1 MVMTLYSA
9 ISRKLASDA
18 VVIIDGGTGTEIQ
31 NRGVPMDGETWCAE
45 ANLTHP
51 DVVRGVHADY
61 IDAGAELIIAN
72 TFATSPLLF
81 EYLGRTPE
89 VATIDRA
96 ALELAR
102 QAAGGRVPV
111 AGSFSTMRPV
121 QKGTDRTS
129 RQQRWSKPAAIDLF
143 RRKADGLAEA
153 GADLI
158 VMEMMRDADYSLWAT
173 EAAVATGLPVW
184 AGISIEAGPDGDL
197 RGFGRPD
204 CRLDDFLAPLAQ
216 TGTDVLAIMHS
227 SPEDTT
233 RTIPIVKERWKGPLC
248 CYPESGYFTMPDWQF
263 VDIIPAPELVELARS
278 WVGQGVRIIGGCCGI
293 GPEHVRALAQELGE
307 TRR

>member
-1 MVMTLYSA
+1 MYSA

-31 NRGVPMDGETWCAE
+31 NRGVPMNGETWCAE

-61 IDAGAELIIAN
+61 VDAGAELIIAN

-81 EYLGRTPE
+81 EHLGRTPE
-89 VATIDRA
+89 VASIDRA

-184 AGISIEAGPDGDL
+184 VGLSVEAGPDGDL

-204 CRLDDFLAPLAQ
+204 CRLEDFLAPLSE
-216 TGTDVLAIMHS
+216 TGADVLAIMHS
-227 SPEDTT
+227 SPERYDPDHPHREGAMERPALLLSRKRLFHHARLAVRRYHPAART
-233 RTIPIVKERWKGPLC
+233 RGACEKLGR
-248 CYPESGYFTMPDWQF
+248 
-263 VDIIPAPELVELARS
+263 ARCS
-278 WVGQGVRIIGGCCGI
+278 D
-293 GPEHVRALAQELGE
+293 H
-307 TRR
+307 RRMLRDRS

>member
-31 NRGVPMDGETWCAE
+31 NRGVPMSGETWCAE

-61 IDAGAELIIAN
+61 VDAGAELIIAN

-81 EYLGRTPE
+81 DHIGRMSE
-89 VATIDRA
+89 VASIDQA
-96 ALELAR
+96 ALDLAR
-102 QAAGGRVPV
+102 QAADGRVPV

-121 QKGTDRTS
+121 RKGSDRTS
-129 RQQRWSKPAAIDLF
+129 QEQRWAKPDAIDLF

-158 VMEMMRDADYSLWAT
+158 VMEMMRDPDYSVWAT

-184 AGISIEAGPDGDL
+184 IGLSVETGPDGEL

-204 CRLDDFLAPLAQ
+204 CRLDDFLAPLAD
-216 TGTDVLAIMHS
+216 TGADVLAIMHT

-233 RTIPIVKERWKGPLC
+233 RAIPVVRERWKGPFC

-263 VDIIPAPELVELARS
+263 VDIIPPPELVALAKS
-278 WVGQGVRIIGGCCGI
+278 WVGQGVRILGGCCGI
-293 GPEHVRALAQELGE
+293 GPEHVRALAQALGE
-307 TRR
+307 TPR